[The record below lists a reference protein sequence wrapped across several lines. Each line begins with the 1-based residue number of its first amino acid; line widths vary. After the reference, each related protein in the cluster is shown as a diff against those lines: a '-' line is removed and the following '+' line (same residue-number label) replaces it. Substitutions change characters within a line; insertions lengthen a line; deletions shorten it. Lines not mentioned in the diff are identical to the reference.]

1 MKLGSFCVLQN
12 GKSIPKT
19 VVGNVPVYGSTG
31 IIGFTNKSLVGEE
44 GVLIARVGANCGMVQ
59 YLPNKPSW
67 ISDNTII
74 CVPKKTVCLVKY
86 LYYCLQKSNISKYRI
101 GSAQPLLTIKIL
113 SALDIDV
120 PSLTNQQHIV
130 GTIGSVDDLIENI
143 ARKRNAINLILSTSL
158 YAKNEVVPLSAY
170 HPNLVKPGIDY
181 FQNFKTYLDTSC
193 VETTDPIDY
202 GFQVSYDKRP
212 SRANMQPSENTVWTA
227 RMKSSFKVLGIT
239 HNDKIIT
246 EKCILSTGFL
256 GVTESSHLCLPFIYS
271 LFISKPFRI
280 LKDLNSTGAT
290 MESINNKDF
299 LEIKVPLLSSAEME
313 DYRIKYS
320 PLLLELSSLREE
332 EIRLNKVKESLLAK
346 YFNH

>member
-1 MKLGSFCVLQN
+1 M
-12 GKSIPKT
+12 
-19 VVGNVPVYGSTG
+19 
-31 IIGFTNKSLVGEE
+31 
-44 GVLIARVGANCGMVQ
+44 
-59 YLPNKPSW
+59 
-67 ISDNTII
+67 
-74 CVPKKTVCLVKY
+74 
-86 LYYCLQKSNISKYRI
+86 
-101 GSAQPLLTIKIL
+101 
-113 SALDIDV
+113 
-120 PSLTNQQHIV
+120 
-130 GTIGSVDDLIENI
+130 IENI
-143 ARKRNAINLILSTSL
+143 ARKRNAINSILSTIL
-158 YAKNEVVPLSAY
+158 YVKREVVPLSAY